1 VAQLVA
7 ADTEVA
13 DDGEKCLDLQPWE
26 GLLAAV
32 VSPVAAEACGNDC
45 E

>member
-1 VAQLVA
+1 MQVEAADTAVA
-7 ADTEVA
+7 AD
-13 DDGEKCLDLQPWE
+13 GEKGLDLRSWE

-32 VSPVAAEACGNDC
+32 VQSEVAEACGNDC